1 MSDSLLV
8 SPGLVLIENESDGD
22 EEMVQDLLDTEAKP
36 QSYQQ
41 PQHSNIRALYIPIAP
56 PVAAKKEAKLNLG
69 KSLT

>member
-41 PQHSNIRALYIPIAP
+41 PQHLFKHTSYI
-56 PVAAKKEAKLNLG
+56 
-69 KSLT
+69 